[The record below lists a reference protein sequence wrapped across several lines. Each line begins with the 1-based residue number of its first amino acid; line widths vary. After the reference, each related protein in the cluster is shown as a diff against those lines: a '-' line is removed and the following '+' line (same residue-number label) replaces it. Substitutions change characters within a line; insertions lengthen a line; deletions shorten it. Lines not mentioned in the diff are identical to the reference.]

1 MLKTLERTHEN
12 VAPERVD
19 NPLAFYRGLSFALA
33 LSILFWGSLAAL
45 AYGLYE
51 LVAAI

>member
-1 MLKTLERTHEN
+1 MLKTLERTSEN

-19 NPLAFYRGLSFALA
+19 NPLAFFRGLALA
-33 LSILFWGSLAAL
+33 AGLSLLFWVGLAAF

-51 LVAAI
+51 LVVHI

>member
-1 MLKTLERTHEN
+1 MLKTLERTEEN
-12 VAPERVD
+12 VAPKRVD
-19 NPLAFYRGLSFALA
+19 NPLAFFRALPLA
-33 LSILFWGSLAAL
+33 LGVSLLFWGCLAGL